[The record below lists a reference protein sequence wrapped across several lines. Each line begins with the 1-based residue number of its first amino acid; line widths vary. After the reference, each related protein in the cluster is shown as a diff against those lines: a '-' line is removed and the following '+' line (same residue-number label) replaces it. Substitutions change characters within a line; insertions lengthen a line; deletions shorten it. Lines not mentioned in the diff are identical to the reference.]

1 MSQKRPQEDGKAR
14 PSEGNSPDQDKRR
27 RAANLFVNYASV
39 VQEVM
44 KLQSVQHLLEPVL
57 EPLIRRVVKEEVE
70 LALRKHLNNMKRY
83 EFNSKKEEKKNGGK
97 EVNSSESRS
106 LQLQFLNNLSL
117 PVFTGA
123 RIEAEDCSTIKVA
136 IVDALT
142 GQIVTSGPESS
153 AKVEVVVLEGDFD
166 GDEEDNWAV
175 EEFNNNIVKEREG
188 KKPLLTGD
196 AFLTLTEG
204 IGLVGEISFTDNS
217 SWTRCRRFRLGARVV
232 DGSGGTRV
240 REAKTE
246 SFIVRDHRGECKNLI
261 KSIFDE
267 HNLFSSE
274 VVKETRFELWFLV
287 AVYKKHHPPSLS
299 DEVWRLEKIGKDGAF
314 HKRLSRENI
323 NTVKDF
329 LTMLCINPPR
339 LRHIL
344 GTGMSAKMWEITVEH
359 ARTCVL
365 DKRRHVY
372 CPPGSQQKSGVV
384 FNVVG
389 QLTGLLS
396 ECQYL
401 TTDKLSETEKI
412 EAQNLVISAFEHW
425 AEVISFDDEASL
437 ISSCS
442 KLAKI
447 PCTNSAKTENSNG
460 SKVLASQKMDGYDY
474 AQTSASS
481 PDIISTIYSVWGMCG
496 LEDYALHGIENPDLR
511 YDQTLS
517 YPGQV
522 NNSLACD
529 ADISQTFGDED
540 HLGYFDGDLHSQGLG
555 LESQADLQTA
565 VDGFLVQRKV
575 ADQAKS
581 RWTKVFSVLKWFS
594 IKRKVKE
601 KFLGLRYGTGL

>member
-1 MSQKRPQEDGKAR
+1 MRIIMWTPPLKSSPKR
-14 PSEGNSPDQDKRR
+14 
-27 RAANLFVNYASV
+27 
-39 VQEVM
+39 
-44 KLQSVQHLLEPVL
+44 
-57 EPLIRRVVKEEVE
+57 
-70 LALRKHLNNMKRY
+70 
-83 EFNSKKEEKKNGGK
+83 
-97 EVNSSESRS
+97 
-106 LQLQFLNNLSL
+106 
-117 PVFTGA
+117 
-123 RIEAEDCSTIKVA
+123 
-136 IVDALT
+136 
-142 GQIVTSGPESS
+142 
-153 AKVEVVVLEGDFD
+153 
-166 GDEEDNWAV
+166 DEEDNWAV

-232 DGSGGTRV
+232 DGYGGTRV

-267 HNLFSSE
+267 HKLLKKHVLNF
-274 VVKETRFELWFLV
+274 
-287 AVYKKHHPPSLS
+287 VYKKHHPPSLS

-460 SKVLASQKMDGYDY
+460 CK
-474 AQTSASS
+474 
-481 PDIISTIYSVWGMCG
+481 
-496 LEDYALHGIENPDLR
+496 DYALHGIENPDLR

-522 NNSLACD
+522 NTSLTCD

-565 VDGFLVQRKV
+565 VDGFLVQRTV
-575 ADQAKS
+575 AVRAKS

>member
-1 MSQKRPQEDGKAR
+1 MNLIVSHHRYRLAFGVFLLLELVVVMSQKRPQEDGKAR

-27 RAANLFVNYASV
+27 RVPTLRNV

-70 LALRKHLNNMKRY
+70 LALRKHLNNMKR
-83 EFNSKKEEKKNGGK
+83 NGGK

-153 AKVEVVVLEGDFD
+153 AKIEVVVLEGDFD

-246 SFIVRDHRGECKNLI
+246 SFIVRDHRGEL
-261 KSIFDE
+261 
-267 HNLFSSE
+267 
-274 VVKETRFELWFLV
+274 
-287 AVYKKHHPPSLS
+287 YKKHHPPSLS

-339 LRHIL
+339 LQHIL

-412 EAQNLVISAFEHW
+412 EAQNLAISAFEHW

-481 PDIISTIYSVWGMCG
+481 PDIISTIYSVWGMGG
-496 LEDYALHGIENPDLR
+496 LEDYALH
-511 YDQTLS
+511 
-517 YPGQV
+517 
-522 NNSLACD
+522 
-529 ADISQTFGDED
+529 DISQTFGDED